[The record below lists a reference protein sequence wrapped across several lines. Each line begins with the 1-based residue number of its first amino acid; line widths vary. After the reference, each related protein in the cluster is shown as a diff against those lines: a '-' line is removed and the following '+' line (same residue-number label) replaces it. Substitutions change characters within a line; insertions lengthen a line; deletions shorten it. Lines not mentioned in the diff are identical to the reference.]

1 MFDYMRDRNTKMVCD
16 KEGGNCL
23 KEVNSIDGEY
33 LCGECNGCSKCCT
46 CDNDWQE
53 EYLDKY
59 GSFANCAIDKEII
72 ISPRTLLEKRLEK
85 EEEWEKKVIE
95 LRSEQIA

>member
-53 EYLDKY
+53 EYLNEY
-59 GSFANCAIDKEII
+59 GSFCNDG
-72 ISPRTLLEKRLEK
+72 RTLLEKRLEK